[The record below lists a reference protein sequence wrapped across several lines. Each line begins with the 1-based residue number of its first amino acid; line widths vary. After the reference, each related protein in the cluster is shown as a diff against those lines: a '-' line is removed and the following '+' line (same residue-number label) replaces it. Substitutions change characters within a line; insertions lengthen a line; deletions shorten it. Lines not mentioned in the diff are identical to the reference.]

1 MSGSKKMPNI
11 QLSFAINPYDHVR
24 DLLDGTVRA
33 DGIDFTF
40 LRAPTEEIFYRFVRY
55 REWDVSEM
63 AFGKLITL
71 ISHEDKS
78 VVAIPVF
85 PSRVFRHSSIYVRSD
100 AGITRPE
107 QLAGKRIG
115 VPTWSQSAS
124 MYSRGMLA
132 HEYGVDLASIHW
144 HQGGV
149 NQPGRLENVTFKL
162 PEWLRLTRVP
172 DRSLSEM
179 LLAGDLDAILSARPP
194 TPFDAGD
201 PRVRRLFQDYRAA
214 ELAYFKKTGIFPIMH
229 VIAMR
234 REIYERHP
242 WVAMNLYT
250 ALEAAK
256 NGSLDRLK
264 SITESS
270 IPLPWILEQTQQSR
284 SMLGEDFW
292 PYGIEANRKTLEA
305 FTQYAFEHGICPR
318 KVAVE
323 ELFPPEVQ
331 TFTRV

>member
-1 MSGSKKMPNI
+1 MSNI
-11 QLSFAINPYDHVR
+11 SLSFAINPYDHVR

-33 DGIDFTF
+33 EGIDFTF
-40 LRAPTEEIFYRFVRY
+40 LRIPTEEIFYRFVRY

-63 AFGKLITL
+63 AFGKYLVLT
-71 ISHEDKS
+71 SQGDKS
-78 VVAIPVF
+78 FVAIPVF

-107 QLAGKRIG
+107 HLAGKRIG

-132 HEYGVDLASIHW
+132 HEYGVDLGSIHW
-144 HQGGV
+144 HQAGV
-149 NQPGRLENVTFKL
+149 NQAGRVENVNLEL
-162 PEWLRLTRVP
+162 PRWLRLTRVA

-179 LLAGDLDAILSARPP
+179 LLAGDLDAVLSARPP
-194 TPFDAGD
+194 APFTAGD
-201 PRVRRLFQDYRAA
+201 RRVRRLFEDYRAV
-214 ELAYFKKTGIFPIMH
+214 ELAYWEKTGVFPIMH
-229 VIAMR
+229 IVAMR
-234 REIYERHP
+234 REVYERHR

-250 ALEAAK
+250 ALEQAK
-256 NGSLDRLK
+256 NRSLERLK
-264 SITESS
+264 GMTESS
-270 IPLPWILEQTQQSR
+270 IALPWIPEHTQLAR
-284 SMLGEDFW
+284 RMLGEDFW
-292 PYGIEANRKTLEA
+292 PYGIEPNRRTLEA
-305 FTQYAFEHGICPR
+305 FTQYAFEHGVTAR